1 MCLKELCPGASVL
14 VIGVADMSVKNG
26 EKFESY
32 PNLDKVIEALRSA
45 AFRAGAAF
53 WDMQKAMGGKNSM
66 SAWVNAKP
74 PLATSDY
81 VHFNKRGSVVMAQ
94 MFYNAFIYEYLL
106 YIETRNKQEM
116 TLQKQ

>member
-1 MCLKELCPGASVL
+1 LCPGASVL

-26 EKFESY
+26 EDFESY
-32 PNLDKVIEALRSA
+32 PNLDNVINSIRSA

-66 SAWVNAKP
+66 PAWVKADP

-81 VHFNKRGSVVMAQ
+81 VHFNKKGSVIMAQ

-106 YIETRNKQEM
+106 FEETLNKQEM
-116 TLQKQ
+116 ALHQE